1 MLLVLYK
8 EESTLTYQKFLC
20 FTGHQVWHLSPSLT
34 QIIPFV
40 PVMSVQVK
48 FLMMI
53 LLNSQLKYVLYV
65 FSSENMFMMAQVSVL
80 LQTRVFQSVE

>member
-1 MLLVLYK
+1 
-8 EESTLTYQKFLC
+8 
-20 FTGHQVWHLSPSLT
+20 
-34 QIIPFV
+34 
-40 PVMSVQVK
+40 MSVQVK